1 MKLWVAREG
10 HDTEV
15 EFEARGDRL
24 WLTIEGRRL
33 EADCRRLWDGEV
45 YSVLIEGR
53 SHEVRVSSPG
63 GRLEVTLDGAT
74 IPVEVRHPLEKL
86 LQATGPAARAG
97 GRETVVAPMPGLVV
111 ALRVRPGDVVAA
123 GQPVVVVEAMKMQNE
138 LATRGGG
145 VVTDVLVEERTPVS
159 AGQALVR
166 IAQAGS

>member
-1 MKLWVAREG
+1 
-10 HDTEV
+10 
-15 EFEARGDRL
+15 
-24 WLTIEGRRL
+24 
-33 EADCRRLWDGEV
+33 
-45 YSVLIEGR
+45 
-53 SHEVRVSSPG
+53 
-63 GRLEVTLDGAT
+63 
-74 IPVEVRHPLEKL
+74 
-86 LQATGPAARAG
+86 
-97 GRETVVAPMPGLVV
+97 MPGLVV